1 MRAELPEIA
10 RFTHRRGG
18 SPSSLDLI
26 CRVFRVVLE
35 VDDQPVD
42 LGRLEA
48 GNGDVEAF
56 LQEEL
61 VKLRQFDSQAL
72 AVPSGILR
80 DLVVREQESAFAPR
94 LTPGP

>member
-1 MRAELPEIA
+1 MSTRLSSVTSIA
-10 RFTHRRGG
+10 RIW
-18 SPSSLDLI
+18 SI

-80 DLVVREQESAFAPR
+80 DLVVREQESALLR
-94 LTPGP
+94 LA